1 MVKQLTRLPRHIAI
15 IMDGNGRWAKLKK
28 LPRSIG
34 HKNGVK
40 TVQKISKECSRLNIE
55 YLTLYTLS
63 LENLY
68 RPKLELKSLMS
79 LLSSSLKSEL
89 HKIKNNNIQFNVF
102 GLRNQ
107 LSKKVNDELDHAIA
121 ITKDNDGL
129 KLNLA
134 LAYSSRQELI
144 DSIKSITKEI
154 MEKKIKF
161 EDINENKIQ
170 AHLLT
175 KNIPDPDLLIRTG
188 GENRLSNFL
197 LWQSAY
203 TELYFSNK
211 YWPDFNEEDLY
222 KALYDF
228 QKRERRFGKIKE

>member
-79 LLSSSLKSEL
+79 LLSSSLKTEL
-89 HKIKNNNIQFNVF
+89 YKMKKNNIQFNVF

>member
-79 LLSSSLKSEL
+79 LLSSSLKTEL
-89 HKIKNNNIQFNVF
+89 YKIKKNNIQFNVF